1 MRRPTTAPVHVSR
14 NHLEGSFA
22 DVPLDRILAAC
33 QRHLVTGQLRIAT
46 GAAHGLIE
54 LRAGAVDRA
63 EFGDARGARALH
75 AVRDL
80 VDGWYELSQRLPDL
94 TGALGGSASCQGDVS
109 GVPLVALMRHCEYYA
124 LTCSVTVVAGF
135 DRAELRYRAGE
146 LERVE
151 LNGCVD
157 DDALIVALAWPD
169 ARFRLAAP
177 PLDLEIEGWP
187 AVRRAPTEP
196 FALGRRFA
204 RGTSPHPAVSAPA
217 APPTAPPAALAP
229 PTPPTDPI
237 APVARVA
244 WTRAAARPD
253 SLEVEL
259 EFIGEP
265 GRPAVPPP
273 PTAAQ
278 LRRLI
283 PDRALVLPSAA
294 CATSPR
300 RWQVPAWAR
309 ALLAGAA
316 ALALTALG
324 YLWVTT

>member
-157 DDALIVALAWPD
+157 DDALMVALAWPD

-204 RGTSPHPAVSAPA
+204 RGTSPHPAVSAPM
-217 APPTAPPAALAP
+217 TPPA
-229 PTPPTDPI
+229 TPPADPI

-244 WTRAAARPD
+244 WTRAAPRPD

-259 EFIGEP
+259 EFIAEP

-283 PDRALVLPSAA
+283 PDRALVLPTDARAA
-294 CATSPR
+294 PSH
-300 RWQVPAWAR
+300 RWQVPPWAR
-309 ALLAGAA
+309 ALLATAA